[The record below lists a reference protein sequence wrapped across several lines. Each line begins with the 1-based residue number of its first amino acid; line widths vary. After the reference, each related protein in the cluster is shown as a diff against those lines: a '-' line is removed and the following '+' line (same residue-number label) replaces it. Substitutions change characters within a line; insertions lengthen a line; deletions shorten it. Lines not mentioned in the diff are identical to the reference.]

1 MLRKSD
7 SFKGGWT
14 RLFAELSLLFICF
27 SMPSSSLAAEVKQG
41 SRRMPDSPFW
51 SQVYPIGTI
60 DFQGYPDD
68 AYQNRQFFW
77 YHLYRDP
84 DGDWFLMGN
93 GNGQLWKLDSNRVW
107 NRLDNTF
114 FTGYDFNSYML
125 FPGMKYGGYGYW
137 RTNGM
142 LFNYR
147 EKTGEWELVPLSREL
162 PIFGQYCFYDFT
174 RHTLMQTGS
183 YAIITAE
190 KTSRVMIDSLFE
202 LDLLNR
208 DWTTIGALNPEAEFF
223 LSPAHALS
231 SLETAWGRWLYSSNG
246 DTCAHVNYL
255 DRHCLIPS
263 QQARKRFREAC
274 ERKNEGCLLIST
286 RNALLVVDTS
296 GFVVVDTIPWTELT
310 KNPLKAIPMLKPVS
324 SSSTV
329 TTSIAVG
336 ATALLAIA
344 GGWTILK
351 RRRSGRRPEKE
362 SEAGQDSP
370 EPLEFVL
377 SQHDGTL
384 QFNGIALDDSLQ
396 SQEAQLLRILI
407 DKKKLGQA
415 LNTVQFNELLGID
428 TRSPDNQKKIRSE
441 IVKGLNTAFRE
452 RGFTHDAVR
461 RIRHAE
467 DRRMMMYFLHDSIYV

>member
-1 MLRKSD
+1 
-7 SFKGGWT
+7 
-14 RLFAELSLLFICF
+14 
-27 SMPSSSLAAEVKQG
+27 
-41 SRRMPDSPFW
+41 MPDSPFW
-51 SQVYPIGTI
+51 SQVKPIGTI
-60 DFQGYPDD
+60 DFQGCPDD

-77 YHLYRDP
+77 YHLYRNP

-93 GNGQLWKLDSNRVW
+93 GNGQLWKLDSNRIW

-125 FPGMKYGGYGYW
+125 FPGMKYGGYGFW

-162 PIFGQYCFYDFT
+162 PTFGQYCFYDFT

-183 YAIITAE
+183 YAMKTAE

-223 LSPAHALS
+223 LSPAYALS
-231 SLETAWGRWLYSSNG
+231 SLETTSGRWLYSSNG

-255 DRHCLIPS
+255 DRNCLIPS
-263 QQARKRFREAC
+263 QLARKRFREAC
-274 ERKNEGCLLIST
+274 ERKNEGCLLVST

-296 GFVVVDTIPWTELT
+296 GFVIVDSIRWTDLI
-310 KNPLKAIPMLKPVS
+310 KNPLKTIPMLKPVS

-344 GGWTILK
+344 GGWTVLK
-351 RRRSGRRPEKE
+351 RRRSGQRPEAE
-362 SEAGQDSP
+362 SEAGQETPD
-370 EPLEFVL
+370 PLEFVL
-377 SQHDGTL
+377 SQQDGIL
-384 QFNGIALDDSLQ
+384 QFNGTALEDSLQ
-396 SQEAQLLRILI
+396 SQEVQLLHILI

-452 RGFTHDAVR
+452 RGFQHDAVR

-467 DRRMMMYFLHDSIYV
+467 DRRMMMYFLHDSISV